1 MHGIDFKTFSF
12 LRNFS
17 ATGDPI
23 VKNVSIFLTRRI
35 LKTYEMR
42 AGESLC
48 VDLLEDQVFES
59 CIVKRTESSFSSPSI
74 SAQIWVAF
82 PSNLP

>member
-17 ATGDPI
+17 ATDDPI
-23 VKNVSIFLTRRI
+23 LKNVSIFLTCRI
-35 LKTYEMR
+35 LKTYEML

-59 CIVKRTESSFSSPSI
+59 
-74 SAQIWVAF
+74 
-82 PSNLP
+82 